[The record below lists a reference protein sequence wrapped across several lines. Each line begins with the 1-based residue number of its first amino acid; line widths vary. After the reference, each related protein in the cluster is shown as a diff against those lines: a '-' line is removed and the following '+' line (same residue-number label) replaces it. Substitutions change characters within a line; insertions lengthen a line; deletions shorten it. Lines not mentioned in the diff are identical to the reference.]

1 METSLLP
8 TSHATADA
16 LQAQR
21 LAMDVIAQNI
31 ANAQTTRGIDGQGP
45 YQRQQVVFESYL
57 REAGQA
63 GDPLSRSVRVANV
76 QADATPGEM
85 IYAPDHPHAN
95 GDGMVEMPN
104 VKVAMEMVDLI
115 STSRIYEAN
124 LNALKTARQMAQ
136 QTLAIGR

>member
-1 METSLLP
+1 MNVALLP
-8 TSHATADA
+8 ASPATADA

-31 ANAQTTRGIDGQGP
+31 ANAQTTRDIDGQGP
-45 YQRQQVVFESYL
+45 YTRQQVVFESYL
-57 REAGQA
+57 RDTAVA

-76 QADATPGEM
+76 QPDETPGEM

-95 GDGMVEMPN
+95 DDGMVEMPN

-124 LNALKTARQMAQ
+124 LNALKTARKMAQ